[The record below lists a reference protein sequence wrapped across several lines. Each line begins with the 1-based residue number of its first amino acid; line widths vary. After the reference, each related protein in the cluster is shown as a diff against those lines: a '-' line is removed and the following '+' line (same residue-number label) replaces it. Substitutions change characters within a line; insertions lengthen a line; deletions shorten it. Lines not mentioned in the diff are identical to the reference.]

1 MTKHFFLYAGLGI
14 AFVCAGM
21 TGGGATAAR
30 AQDGAR
36 LAAQL
41 CSACHGVHGD
51 SQSPMFPRLNA
62 QTHEYLV
69 AQLKGFRQHV
79 RGETDAR
86 SYMWAIASQL
96 DDVTVESL
104 AEYFSHQVPMH
115 GKPGNE
121 ALMMQGREIFER
133 GVPERGTPACAS
145 CHGAQGEGAGQ
156 LPRLAGQHK
165 AYLLRQIEV
174 FRNGERANAP
184 VMTAIA
190 HTLNPDEANAVAE
203 WLGSR

>member
-14 AFVCAGM
+14 VFVCAGM
-21 TGGGATAAR
+21 TGGPTAAR

-156 LPRLAGQHK
+156 FPRLAGQHK

>member
-14 AFVCAGM
+14 VFVCAGM
-21 TGGGATAAR
+21 TGGATAAR

-145 CHGAQGEGAGQ
+145 CHGAQGRAQGSFQG
-156 LPRLAGQHK
+156 LPGSTKRICCARSRCSET
-165 AYLLRQIEV
+165 ASEPMLR
-174 FRNGERANAP
+174 
-184 VMTAIA
+184 
-190 HTLNPDEANAVAE
+190 
-203 WLGSR
+203 